1 MDLVI
6 EEEAISVSG
15 PVDSAC
21 EILGF
26 DPLYVANEG
35 RFIAFIPEAQ
45 AHQALQILQRFPEGG
60 QASIIGSVKSI
71 STRPIALLK
80 NPFGTERCLYRL
92 VGDQLP
98 RIC

>member
-1 MDLVI
+1 VN
-6 EEEAISVSG
+6 A
-15 PVDSAC
+15 AC

-35 RFIAFIPEAQ
+35 RFIAFVPLKMAAQ
-45 AHQALQILQRFPEGG
+45 ALTILQQFSEGE
-60 QASIIGSVKSI
+60 QACIIGHVKSE
-71 STRPIALLK
+71 STSPHAVLK
-80 NPFGTERCLYRL
+80 NGFGTERYLYRL